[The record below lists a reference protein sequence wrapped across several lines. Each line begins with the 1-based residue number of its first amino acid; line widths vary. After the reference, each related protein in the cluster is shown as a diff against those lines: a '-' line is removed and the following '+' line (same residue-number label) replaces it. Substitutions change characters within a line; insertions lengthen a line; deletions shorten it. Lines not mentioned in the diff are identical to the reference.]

1 MEDPTAGS
9 TFLEIRTPEVARDSL
24 PSLVEAY
31 VAIVEPKECGPLV
44 KQLSRNLPLTE
55 GTIDLSH
62 LRRVKRTLLPS
73 TNVERIS
80 ETDVETSVLKYQDLD
95 VQQTSKKRQ
104 RTTDESIH
112 LEVLLGA
119 VHVIDRMILEKGSS
133 CAPGKLLNE
142 LNIHRMHVPARP
154 PDSELEWKEFHARWP
169 TAFFPNKTREYR
181 EKEMQLS
188 LDEIQQMRRSM
199 QEAISDSLRGDS
211 KKSINGA
218 IVVSPETGRV
228 IARASDERDVQLASM
243 CEQNPLA
250 TSILL
255 ALQGVSRREREVAI
269 EKGMDSDTFQKGQ
282 YLCTGYDIYTT
293 LEPTVFEAMALV
305 HARVRRVVYG
315 SSPPTSLGGI
325 SCMSVH
331 ALPGTN
337 HHYRAFTCR
346 VETDLWKQCQGS
358 HQA

>member
-1 MEDPTAGS
+1 MEDQTAGS
-9 TFLEIRTPEVARDSL
+9 TFLEIRTPEVARESI
-24 PSLVEAY
+24 PSLVEVY
-31 VAIVEPKECGPLV
+31 VAIVEPKQCGSLV

-62 LRRVKRTLLPS
+62 LRRVKRTILPS

-80 ETDVETSVLKYQDLD
+80 ETNVERNASKSQDLD
-95 VQQTSKKRQ
+95 VQQTSKKRA

-119 VHVIDRMILEKGSS
+119 VHVIDRMILETGDS

-142 LNIHRMHVPARP
+142 LKILRMHVPARP
-154 PDSELEWKEFHARWP
+154 PDSELEFKEFHARWP
-169 TAFFPNKTREYR
+169 TFFFPNKTREYR

-188 LDEIQQMRRSM
+188 LDEIQQMRRGM
-199 QEAISDSLRGDS
+199 EEAVADSLRRVS
-211 KKSINGA
+211 KKAINGA

-228 IARASDERDVQLASM
+228 VARASDERDVQLPST

-269 EKGMDSDTFQKGQ
+269 EKGMDSESFQKGQ
-282 YLCTGYDIYTT
+282 YLCTGFDIYTT
-293 LEPTVFEAMALV
+293 MEPTVFEAMALA

-315 SSPPTSLGGI
+315 RSSPMSLGGI
-325 SCMSVH
+325 SFMSVH

-346 VETDLWKQCQGS
+346 VDTDLWKLCQPS
-358 HQA
+358 